1 MGWIALQVNGL
12 CLQFLPA
19 GVSEEHFFERLTEGM
34 SDHLVAQMQIPQAWQ
49 SEEAGGSGKG
59 PGRSGVV
66 APAKGGKGG
75 KGEGGKGE
83 AGKGEGGKGED
94 GKGEGGKGDG
104 HAAEEEGPGK
114 GAGGGKGEHAHD
126 GGAGKGE
133 GGKGTAEETPAAAA
147 ANAEEAPAGGS
158 AEAWTS
164 WHGGKGWQES
174 YWCWM

>member
-1 MGWIALQVNGL
+1 MNGL

-66 APAKGGKGG
+66 APAKGGK
-75 KGEGGKGE
+75 
-83 AGKGEGGKGED
+83 GGKGED